1 MPPGPWALAA
11 TTASSWRPTWT
22 GWPWATSTKR
32 SPLPGPQRRRDRR
45 RPPPPRRSAA
55 GPGEVLDGAAPPPPG
70 RRHGRRRGPGT
81 GRAGPGRPL
90 SPAVHRGWP
99 PPGRQATIMPPGP
112 LGWPPPAAA
121 PPSAVPTQSS
131 HHVPSPETTAAPSMP
146 FRTAFLGRVELMG
159 DRRAVVSCIL
169 GHSKPWLC
177 WWTATQYPLGLWQ

>member
-32 SPLPGPQRRRDRR
+32 SPPPGPQRRRDRR

-55 GPGEVLDGAAPPPPG
+55 GPGEVLDGAAPPPWATSWSTS
-70 RRHGRRRGPGT
+70 RSWNWT
-81 GRAGPGRPL
+81 
-90 SPAVHRGWP
+90 GWP
-99 PPGRQATIMPPGP
+99 WSTAISCRPSRVATTWTAGHHHAPWP
-112 LGWPPPAAA
+112 LGRWPPPAAA